1 MKTDF
6 DFLFGSNLILTLKS
20 DLDLNIQLIF
30 TLILV
35 LSTFN
40 IDYKKLILPID
51 FTFDFKILLI
61 FDLDY
66 DLES

>member
-1 MKTDF
+1 MKTNF

-51 FTFDFKILLI
+51 FNFDFKILLI